1 MELFTLGRN
10 SIMIR
15 LENIGDIFDSQGEV
29 IYQTIDMDFLT
40 TGLFNLVNRNE
51 VNGFS
56 INSDQVEIVETS
68 LTGNQPYDLMVQNK
82 VQWKTV
88 DDVAKKTVPKS
99 EGVTLQ
105 QQRIRVFKVTYNA
118 AEIAFLQ

>member
-68 LTGNQPYDLMVQNK
+68 LTGN
-82 VQWKTV
+82 
-88 DDVAKKTVPKS
+88 
-99 EGVTLQ
+99 
-105 QQRIRVFKVTYNA
+105 
-118 AEIAFLQ
+118 

>member
-1 MELFTLGRN
+1 MLAGANFTSNIKMELFTLGRN

-68 LTGNQPYDLMVQNK
+68 LTGN
-82 VQWKTV
+82 
-88 DDVAKKTVPKS
+88 
-99 EGVTLQ
+99 
-105 QQRIRVFKVTYNA
+105 
-118 AEIAFLQ
+118 